1 MLSFRN
7 GELLPEGTIK
17 LDEEPAKWITVNGNR
32 IPLNESGEAIGGNPK
47 ALGGAKSSEYK
58 PKKGIEG
65 YENFVHTGKEKKKPD
80 YTRAITEQKN
90 KKKSH
95 VDPATGAE
103 VTWNTGRE
111 SFEPY
116 KASSSKANRKGP
128 KKRSEYLWGWDDNK
142 SWDQLNSH
150 EKIGSIYTMI
160 DHYGYSKKNGGR
172 VPKETVRN
180 FIEWADKDGIDRV
193 ENEIEKLARKGE
205 ISNGKKP
212 G

>member
-47 ALGGAKSSEYK
+47 AFGGEKSSEHK
-58 PKKGIEG
+58 S
-65 YENFVHTGKEKKKPD
+65 
-80 YTRAITEQKN
+80 
-90 KKKSH
+90 KKSN
-95 VDPATGAE
+95 D
-103 VTWNTGRE
+103 R
-111 SFEPY
+111 
-116 KASSSKANRKGP
+116 KSSGNQGKKTSKR
-128 KKRSEYLWGWDDNK
+128 KRSEYLWGWDDNK

-150 EKIGSIYTMI
+150 EKLGSIYTMI

-193 ENEIEKLARKGE
+193 ENEIEKLARKGA